1 MSAALLIAAGILVRN
16 PFWPIGFEGTR
27 EEISADMR
35 VAAAKA
41 APKPAGETQSAGGG
55 DSAKREQEEARR
67 KAEKEKERRRIA
79 ASNWAAA
86 QKTLRIGGTVFA
98 KEPDGSTRSSVYIN
112 GRDYVDGDLV
122 SVNCDG
128 HRFTWRVTGLTEQ
141 RTLKLERVRSRPI
154 DNSRPKGG
162 TK

>member
-1 MSAALLIAAGILVRN
+1 MSAALLVAAGILVRN
-16 PFWPIGFEGTR
+16 PFWPIGFEGER
-27 EEISADMR
+27 EEISAEMR
-35 VAAAKA
+35 VAAKA
-41 APKPAGETQSAGGG
+41 EPKPKDEAQTAEDKARQA
-55 DSAKREQEEARR
+55 EEEARR
-67 KAEKEKERRRIA
+67 AKAAAAAKRRAA

-128 HRFTWRVTGLTEQ
+128 HRFTWRVTGLTAQ

-154 DNSRPKGG
+154 ENSRPKGE
-162 TK
+162 TR